1 MAFTVGSFAA
11 DGPSEVEGMEAAA
24 VSFPGFV
31 ETLRSMGAAIEVV
44 G

>member
-1 MAFTVGSFAA
+1 VKGA
-11 DGPSEVEGMEAAA
+11 EAAA

-31 ETLRSMGAAIEVV
+31 ETLGSMGAAIEVV